1 MAFEGGS
8 IPLVAVLPQFT
19 GNTAVAQLNSVTP
32 NQITSLVN
40 QVYQGA
46 GQSFIAGQGQAVVT
60 SSTQSFVNVG
70 VSQEINLEVEKT
82 SGLNLGSGQNYLAS
96 ALSAQVA
103 AYLSLLINANISN
116 SLRSAGQFGPE
127 LSSIGTSLITNGF
140 NIVLGGLGFGI
151 FNAGF
156 SSLTFPGAGDEPPAD
171 YSGGG
176 SYTLQDIVFSLQP
189 ANQGPQ
195 SSGLENAINDPKI
208 PTNISYNQFSSVFSL
223 PNYTGIEFDNQQF
236 EKFLDIGINIATDAK
251 QFWTPLGLA
260 PSAGAVA
267 GDSSSMGENS
277 SWTFITAPKD
287 ISWETANAANR
298 VPMFGTNNPP
308 MVAGTR
314 GMRDLS
320 IGNALVEGFV
330 RNVTVEDK
338 VRALEDLANYS
349 LNGSDGFVSVPVYQ
363 LWAEN
368 KSYGGTRDVQTGYF
382 IIKSIRVH
390 ELMRDLRGSA
400 TRSMVDIT
408 LNEVPEYQVNSGR
421 DIASQATGGAKA
433 APNGG
438 GVKDQANQTKGVK
451 SGPGV
456 NNAGAAKAATG
467 RG

>member
-8 IPLVAVLPQFT
+8 IPLVAVSPQFT
-19 GNTAVAQLNSVTP
+19 GNTTATQFNSVTP
-32 NQITSLVN
+32 NQVTSLVN

-46 GQSFIAGQGQAVVT
+46 GQSFLAGQGQAVVT
-60 SSTQSFVNVG
+60 SSTLNFVNVG
-70 VSQEINLEVEKT
+70 VSQEINQEVEKI
-82 SGLNLGSGQNYLAS
+82 SGLNLGTGQNYLAS
-96 ALSAQVA
+96 ALSTQVTS
-103 AYLSLLINANISN
+103 YLSTLINASIYN

-127 LSSIGTSLITNGF
+127 LSSIGTSLISEGF
-140 NIVLGGLGFGI
+140 NIILGGLGFGI
-151 FNAGF
+151 FNRGF
-156 SSLTFPGAGDEPPAD
+156 STLTFPGAGDEPPAD
-171 YSGGG
+171 YSGGN

-195 SSGLENAINDPKI
+195 SSGLQNAINDPKFS
-208 PTNISYNQFSSVFSL
+208 TTLSFNEFSSVFYL
-223 PNYTGIEFDNQQF
+223 PNYTGIDFDTQQF
-236 EKFLDIGINIATDAK
+236 AKFLEIEINISVDAR
-251 QFWTPLGLA
+251 QFWTPQGLD
-260 PSAGAVA
+260 PSAA
-267 GDSSSMGENS
+267 GITGDGSSMNQDS

-338 VRALEDLANYS
+338 VRALEDLASYT

-368 KSYGGTRDVQTGYF
+368 KSYGGTKNVQTGYF

-390 ELMRDLRGSA
+390 ELMRDLQGRA

-408 LNEVPEYQVNSGR
+408 LSEVPEYQVNSGR
-421 DIASQATGGAKA
+421 DIASQATGGAKK
-433 APNGG
+433 APEG
-438 GVKDQANQTKGVK
+438 GVKDQANQTQGVK

>member
-1 MAFEGGS
+1 MAFTGGP

-19 GNTAVAQLNSVTP
+19 GNTVETQLTSVTP

-46 GQSFIAGQGQAVVT
+46 GQSFLAGQGQAVVT
-60 SSTQSFVNVG
+60 SNTLNFINVG
-70 VSQEINLEVEKT
+70 VSQEISLEVEKT

-96 ALSAQVA
+96 ALSTQVA
-103 AYLSLLINANISN
+103 AYLSALINANISN
-116 SLRSAGQFGPE
+116 SLRSAGEFGPE
-127 LSSIGTSLITNGF
+127 LSSIGTSLISGGF
-140 NIVLGGLGFGI
+140 NLILGGLGFGI
-151 FNAGF
+151 FGGGF
-156 SSLTFPGAGDEPPAD
+156 STLTFPGAGNEPPAD

-195 SSGLENAINDPKI
+195 SSGLESAINDPKI
-208 PTNISYNQFSSVFSL
+208 ATSLSFNQFSSVSYL
-223 PNYTGIEFDNQQF
+223 PNYYGVGFNTLQF
-236 EKFLDIGINIATDAK
+236 AKFQDIGINISIDAQ

-260 PSAGAVA
+260 PSAGAIT

-287 ISWETANAANR
+287 VSWETANAANR
-298 VPMFGTNNPP
+298 VQMFGTNNPP

-390 ELMRDLRGSA
+390 ELMRDLQGRA

-438 GVKDQANQTKGVK
+438 VKDQANQTQGVK

>member
-8 IPLVAVLPQFT
+8 IPLVAVSPQFT
-19 GNTAVAQLNSVTP
+19 GNTTATQFNSVTP
-32 NQITSLVN
+32 NQVTSLVN

-46 GQSFIAGQGQAVVT
+46 GQSFLAGQGQAVVT
-60 SSTQSFVNVG
+60 SSTLNFVNVG
-70 VSQEINLEVEKT
+70 VSQEINQEVEKV
-82 SGLNLGSGQNYLAS
+82 SGLNLGTGQNYLAS
-96 ALSAQVA
+96 ALSTQVTS
-103 AYLSLLINANISN
+103 YLSTLINASIYN

-127 LSSIGTSLITNGF
+127 LSSIGTSLISEGF
-140 NIVLGGLGFGI
+140 NIILGGLGFGI
-151 FNAGF
+151 FNRGF
-156 SSLTFPGAGDEPPAD
+156 STLTFPGAGDEPPAD
-171 YSGGG
+171 YSGGN

-195 SSGLENAINDPKI
+195 SSGLQNAINDPKFS
-208 PTNISYNQFSSVFSL
+208 TTLSFNEFSSVFYL
-223 PNYTGIEFDNQQF
+223 PNYTGIDFDTQQF
-236 EKFLDIGINIATDAK
+236 AKFLEIEINISVDAR
-251 QFWTPLGLA
+251 QFWTPQGLD
-260 PSAGAVA
+260 PSAA
-267 GDSSSMGENS
+267 GITGDGSSMNQDS

-338 VRALEDLANYS
+338 VRALEDLASYT

-368 KSYGGTRDVQTGYF
+368 KSYGGTKNVQTGYF

-390 ELMRDLRGSA
+390 ELMRDLQGRA

-408 LNEVPEYQVNSGR
+408 LSEVPEYQVNSGR
-421 DIASQATGGAKA
+421 DIASQATGGAKK
-433 APNGG
+433 APEG
-438 GVKDQANQTKGVK
+438 GVKDQANQTQGVK

>member
-8 IPLVAVLPQFT
+8 IPLVAVSPQFT
-19 GNTAVAQLNSVTP
+19 GNTTATQFNSVTP
-32 NQITSLVN
+32 NQVTSLVN

-46 GQSFIAGQGQAVVT
+46 GQSFLAGQGQAVVT
-60 SSTQSFVNVG
+60 SSTLNFVNVG
-70 VSQEINLEVEKT
+70 VSQEINQEVEKV
-82 SGLNLGSGQNYLAS
+82 SGLNLGTGQNYLAS
-96 ALSAQVA
+96 ALSTQVTS
-103 AYLSLLINANISN
+103 YLSTLINASIYN

-127 LSSIGTSLITNGF
+127 LSSIGTSLISGGF
-140 NIVLGGLGFGI
+140 NIILGGLGFGI
-151 FNAGF
+151 FNRGF
-156 SSLTFPGAGDEPPAD
+156 STLTFPGAGDEPPAD
-171 YSGGG
+171 YSGGN

-195 SSGLENAINDPKI
+195 SSGLQNAINDPKF
-208 PTNISYNQFSSVFSL
+208 PTTLPHNEFSSVSYL
-223 PNYTGIEFDNQQF
+223 PNYTGIDFDTRQF
-236 EKFLDIGINIATDAK
+236 AKFLEIGINISADAR
-251 QFWTPLGLA
+251 QFWTPQGLD
-260 PSAGAVA
+260 PSAA
-267 GDSSSMGENS
+267 GITGDGSSMNQDS

-338 VRALEDLANYS
+338 VRALEDLASYT

-368 KSYGGTRDVQTGYF
+368 KSYGGTKNVQTGYF

-390 ELMRDLRGSA
+390 ELMRDLQGRA

-421 DIASQATGGAKA
+421 DIASQATGGAKK
-433 APNGG
+433 APEG
-438 GVKDQANQTKGVK
+438 GVKDQANQTQGVK

>member
-8 IPLVAVLPQFT
+8 IPLVAVSPQFT
-19 GNTAVAQLNSVTP
+19 GNTTATQFNSVTP
-32 NQITSLVN
+32 NQVTSLVN

-46 GQSFIAGQGQAVVT
+46 GQSFLAGQGQAVVT
-60 SSTQSFVNVG
+60 SSTLNFVNVG
-70 VSQEINLEVEKT
+70 VSQEINQEVEKV
-82 SGLNLGSGQNYLAS
+82 SGLNLGTGQNYLAS
-96 ALSAQVA
+96 ALSTQVTS
-103 AYLSLLINANISN
+103 YLSTLINASIYN

-127 LSSIGTSLITNGF
+127 LSSIGTSLISEGF
-140 NIVLGGLGFGI
+140 NIILGGLGFGI
-151 FNAGF
+151 FNRGF
-156 SSLTFPGAGDEPPAD
+156 STLTFPGAGDEPPAD
-171 YSGGG
+171 YSGGN

-195 SSGLENAINDPKI
+195 SSGLQNAINDPKFS
-208 PTNISYNQFSSVFSL
+208 TTLSFNEFSSVFYL
-223 PNYTGIEFDNQQF
+223 PNYTGIDFDTQQF
-236 EKFLDIGINIATDAK
+236 AKFLEIEINISLDAR
-251 QFWTPLGLA
+251 QFWTPQGLD
-260 PSAGAVA
+260 PSAA
-267 GDSSSMGENS
+267 GITGDGSSMNQDS

-338 VRALEDLANYS
+338 VRALEDLASYT

-368 KSYGGTRDVQTGYF
+368 KSYGGTKNVQTGYF

-390 ELMRDLRGSA
+390 ELMRDLQGRA

-421 DIASQATGGAKA
+421 DIASQATGGAKK
-433 APNGG
+433 APEG
-438 GVKDQANQTKGVK
+438 GVKDQANQTQGVK

>member
-8 IPLVAVLPQFT
+8 IPLVAVSPQFT
-19 GNTAVAQLNSVTP
+19 GNTTATQFNSVTP
-32 NQITSLVN
+32 NQVTSLVN

-46 GQSFIAGQGQAVVT
+46 GQSFLAGQGQAVVT
-60 SSTQSFVNVG
+60 SSTLNFVNVG
-70 VSQEINLEVEKT
+70 VSQEINQEVEKV
-82 SGLNLGSGQNYLAS
+82 SGLNLGTGQNYLAS
-96 ALSAQVA
+96 ALSTQVTS
-103 AYLSLLINANISN
+103 YLSTLINASIYN

-127 LSSIGTSLITNGF
+127 LSSIGTSLISEGF
-140 NIVLGGLGFGI
+140 NIILGGLGFGI
-151 FNAGF
+151 FNRGF
-156 SSLTFPGAGDEPPAD
+156 STLTFPGAGDEPPAD
-171 YSGGG
+171 YSGGN

-195 SSGLENAINDPKI
+195 SSGLQNAINDPKFS
-208 PTNISYNQFSSVFSL
+208 TTLSFNEFSSVFYL
-223 PNYTGIEFDNQQF
+223 PNYTGIDFDTQQF
-236 EKFLDIGINIATDAK
+236 AKFLEIEINISVDAR
-251 QFWTPLGLA
+251 QFWTPQGLD
-260 PSAGAVA
+260 PSAA
-267 GDSSSMGENS
+267 GITGDGSSMNQDS

-338 VRALEDLANYS
+338 VRALEDLASYT

-368 KSYGGTRDVQTGYF
+368 KSYGGTKNVQTGYF

-390 ELMRDLRGSA
+390 ELMRDLQGRA

-421 DIASQATGGAKA
+421 DIASQATGGAKK
-433 APNGG
+433 APEG
-438 GVKDQANQTKGVK
+438 GVKDQANQTQGVK

>member
-1 MAFEGGS
+1 MAFEGGP

-19 GNTAVAQLNSVTP
+19 GNTVVAQFNSVTP

-60 SSTQSFVNVG
+60 NSTQSFVNVG
-70 VSQEINLEVEKT
+70 VSQEINLEVGKT

-96 ALSAQVA
+96 ALSTQVA

-171 YSGGG
+171 YGGGG

-195 SSGLENAINDPKI
+195 SSGLESAINDPKI
-208 PTNISYNQFSSVFSL
+208 NTSQSYNQFSSVFSL

-260 PSAGAVA
+260 PSAGAIT

-330 RNVTVEDK
+330 RNVSVEDK

-368 KSYGGTRDVQTGYF
+368 KSFGGTRDVQTGYF

-390 ELMRDLRGSA
+390 ELMRDLQGSA

-408 LNEVPEYQVNSGR
+408 LSEVPEYQVNSGR

-438 GVKDQANQTKGVK
+438 GVKDQANQTQGVK

>member
-8 IPLVAVLPQFT
+8 IPLVAVSPQFT
-19 GNTAVAQLNSVTP
+19 GNTTATQFNSVTP
-32 NQITSLVN
+32 NQVTSLVN

-46 GQSFIAGQGQAVVT
+46 GQSFLAGQGQAVVT
-60 SSTQSFVNVG
+60 SSTLNFVNVG
-70 VSQEINLEVEKT
+70 VSQEINQEVEKV
-82 SGLNLGSGQNYLAS
+82 SGLNLGTGQNYLAS
-96 ALSAQVA
+96 ALSTQVTS
-103 AYLSLLINANISN
+103 YLSTLINASIYN

-127 LSSIGTSLITNGF
+127 LSSIGTSLISEGF
-140 NIVLGGLGFGI
+140 NIILGGLGFGI
-151 FNAGF
+151 FNRGF
-156 SSLTFPGAGDEPPAD
+156 STLTFPGAGDEPPAD
-171 YSGGG
+171 YSGGN

-195 SSGLENAINDPKI
+195 SSGLQNAINDPKFS
-208 PTNISYNQFSSVFSL
+208 TTLSFNEFSSVFYL
-223 PNYTGIEFDNQQF
+223 PNYTGIDFDTQQF
-236 EKFLDIGINIATDAK
+236 AKFLEIEINISVDAR
-251 QFWTPLGLA
+251 QFWTPQGLD
-260 PSAGAVA
+260 PSAA
-267 GDSSSMGENS
+267 GITGDGSSMNQDS

-338 VRALEDLANYS
+338 VRALEDLASYS

-368 KSYGGTRDVQTGYF
+368 KSYGGTKNVQTGYF

-390 ELMRDLRGSA
+390 ELMRDLQGRA

-408 LNEVPEYQVNSGR
+408 LSEVPEYQVNSGR
-421 DIASQATGGAKA
+421 DIASQATGGAKK
-433 APNGG
+433 APEG
-438 GVKDQANQTKGVK
+438 GVKDQANQTQGVK

>member
-1 MAFEGGS
+1 MAFEGGP

-19 GNTAVAQLNSVTP
+19 GNTVVAQFNSVSP

-60 SSTQSFVNVG
+60 NSTQSFVNVG

-96 ALSAQVA
+96 ALSTQVA

-298 VPMFGTNNPP
+298 VSMFGTNNPP

-349 LNGSDGFVSVPVYQ
+349 LNGRDGFVSVPVYQ

-390 ELMRDLRGSA
+390 ELMRDLQGRA

-438 GVKDQANQTKGVK
+438 VKDQANQTQGVK